1 MTNVFI
7 KEIIT
12 ILTPS
17 KVTYNLQVTTSKK
30 KLETKQVCQIE
41 ESIQMA

>member
-30 KLETKQVCQIE
+30 AGNEIE